1 MKIRA
6 FFFIVC
12 LTAFALTG
20 FAQTDR
26 GTLTGT
32 ISDPSG
38 AVIPGVSIEAK
49 NVQTGATYQAGSS
62 ETGNYTLAQLPAGTY
77 ELSAQLSGFR
87 KFVRTGIVVAVATV
101 LRIDVTLQVGAA
113 GESVTVE
120 AASPLLK
127 TESGEVGHNLTTEQV
142 NNLPVL
148 TLSPS
153 VGQASTLGNVRN
165 PLQVLNLL
173 PGASFA
179 NDNQLRVNGMPSAT
193 QAIRIEGQDA
203 TNGRHR
209 QYNQGVQASVEAI
222 QEVAVQTSNYAA
234 EFGQAGGGYFNYTMR
249 SGTNQFHGGAFDYF
263 VNEAFNAGTPFTDRI
278 STGDIGRA
286 GQHIRNRQRKN
297 DYGFHIGGPI
307 WLGKLYDGHGKSF
320 FFFNFEQFRETQF
333 INTGIATV
341 PTLAYRRGDFSQAL
355 IPCVQTDPAC
365 LSNGTRGLTI
375 GGVLARDPLGRFVP
389 QNALYDPRTT
399 RLAPNGSRVRD
410 PFPNNIIPPELMDRT
425 ALTIQSLFPLPTNN
439 NVVNNY
445 VIPGYTNFRH
455 TTIPSFKIDHNFN
468 EKNHLSWYFH
478 QTHTV
483 SPSANGFTQPFSDSI
498 SQNEMNYTM
507 RLNYDR
513 TISPT
518 ALLHVGLGYFQYNW
532 PQVLQD
538 FDQSKLG
545 WGKNYYVDMF
555 PGIGGVFNAARGGFS
570 PNMGATLLNKYLK
583 DIKPTANTNLT
594 WVKGNHSYK
603 MGGELI
609 IEGFPTVTYSRT
621 TGVYTFNAQQSGLP
635 WEDGQGL
642 NGTTGFGYASFLLGY
657 PNSMNIALV
666 TNVRLGNHSF
676 AGYIQDSWK
685 VTRKLTLEYGLRYDF
700 VTLLKE
706 QYGRMQ
712 SADFKTPNPLV
723 GGLPGAVIYEAT
735 CNCSFNRNYPYAF
748 GPRFALAYQ
757 IGSGGKTVLRLGSGV
772 IYGTAPNLGNVTR
785 SVGDFYTL
793 GVPGYGS
800 TKYALSDGNPFAEGN
815 QFGNPSIFFPDFR
828 QKYPYE
834 IAPGL
839 RPPQSPF
846 ISIDRNAGRPPRQ
859 IHWSIGLQRE
869 ITPNLMVEASYVGNR
884 GVWWVAPLLAKENYN
899 SLTPESLRA
908 TWGLDITNAADRA
921 LLTQPIR
928 SPQVIAR
935 FPHLVNPN
943 NVYPGFPSDQTLIQA
958 LRPHPQ
964 WVGIPPFL
972 GPPLGSTW
980 YDSLQAKAIQRF
992 SRGLSGQVAFTWQ
1005 KEFVLG
1011 TGTDTSYLT
1020 PGNVI
1025 INDVFDYKQN
1035 KQISPFSRPLMLVV
1049 AFNYTTPGFKFGDGA
1064 AWKVLSAV
1072 ARDWTFG
1079 SVLRYQSGEVLRA
1092 PASNNNLLRQL
1103 GRGPENNPAL
1113 WGGGTTLYNR
1123 VSGQPLLLKDPNC
1136 HCIDPTR
1143 DLVLNPNAWVDAP
1156 PGQFGTTAP
1165 YLNDYRWQRQP
1176 AESMSFGRTFF
1187 VNRERNVKF
1196 EVRAEFYNVFN
1207 RLFISSPEPVKLS
1220 GGGAALLVGANPA
1233 APTTRDNQGRLTG
1246 GYGYVNWVNG
1256 AGSQP
1261 RSGQIVARMTF

>member
-1 MKIRA
+1 MNIRA

-12 LTAFALTG
+12 LTAFPVTA

-32 ISDPSG
+32 VSDPSG

-49 NVQTGATYQAGSS
+49 NIQTGATYQAGSS

-77 ELSAQLSGFR
+77 ELSATLPGFK
-87 KFVRTGIVVAVATV
+87 KFVREGIIVSVATV
-101 LRIDVTLQVGAA
+101 LRIDVTLEVGAA

-120 AASPLLK
+120 AGSPLLK
-127 TESGEVGHNLTTEQV
+127 TESGEVSHNLTTDQV
-142 NNLPVL
+142 NSLPVL
-148 TLSPS
+148 TLSSS

-179 NDNQLRVNGMPSAT
+179 NDNPLGVKGMPPAT
-193 QAIRIEGQDA
+193 QAIRIEGQGA

-209 QYNQGVQASVEAI
+209 QYNQQVQASVEAI

-249 SGTNQFHGGAFDYF
+249 SGTNQFHGGVYDYF
-263 VNEAFNAGTPFTDRI
+263 VNEALNAGTPFTDRN
-278 STGDIGRA
+278 STGDTGRA
-286 GQHIRNRQRKN
+286 GQHIRNTQRKH
-297 DYGFHIGGPI
+297 DYGFNIGGPI
-307 WLGKLYDGHGKSF
+307 WLGKLYNGHAKSF

-355 IPCVQTDPAC
+355 LPQLIMSGQPAK
-365 LSNGTRGLTI
+365 
-375 GGVLARDPLGRFVP
+375 DPLGRPVFG
-389 QNALYDPRTT
+389 NALYDPRTT
-399 RLAPNGSRVRD
+399 RLAPDGSRIRD
-410 PFPNNIIPPELMDRT
+410 PFPNNTIPADMFDPV
-425 ALTIQSLFPLPTNN
+425 ALKIQSLFPLPTNN

-445 VIPGYTNFRH
+445 QVPGYSNFRH

-468 EKNHLSWYFH
+468 DKNHLSFYLH

-483 SPSANGFTQPFSDSI
+483 SPNASGFTQPFTDAI
-498 SQNEMNYTM
+498 SQDEINYTT

-518 ALLHVGLGYFQYNW
+518 TMLHVGLGYFQYNW
-532 PQVLQD
+532 PQVLPD

-545 WGKNYYVDMF
+545 WAKNYYVNMF
-555 PGIGGVFNAARGGFS
+555 PNIGGISNAGRGGFS
-570 PNMGATLLNKYLK
+570 PGIGQTLLNKYLK

-594 WVKGNHSYK
+594 MVKGNHSYK

-621 TGVYTFNAQQSGLP
+621 TGVYTFGTQQSGLP
-635 WEDGQGL
+635 WEDGQPL

-657 PNSMNIALV
+657 PNSMNLAQV
-666 TNVRLGNHSF
+666 TNVRLGNHSL

-712 SADFKTPNPLV
+712 SADFKAPNPLV
-723 GGLPGAVIYEAT
+723 NNLPGSVIYEAT
-735 CNCSFNRNYPYAF
+735 CKCSFNRNYPYAF

-757 IGSGGKTVLRLGSGV
+757 IGSDGKTVLRLGSGV

-785 SVGDFYTL
+785 RVGDFYTL
-793 GVPGYGS
+793 GVPGYGL
-800 TKYALSDGNPFAEGN
+800 TKYALADGNPLADGN
-815 QFGNPSIFFPDFR
+815 AFGNPPIFFPDFS

-869 ITPNLMVEASYVGNR
+869 VMPNLMVEAAYVGNR
-884 GVWWVAPLLAKENYN
+884 GVWWTAPLLAKENYN
-899 SLTPESLRA
+899 SFTPESLKA

-921 LLTQPIR
+921 LLTLPIR
-928 SPQVIAR
+928 SPQVTAR
-935 FPHLVNPN
+935 FPHLANPSA
-943 NVYPGFPSDQTLIQA
+943 VYPGFPSDHSLIQA

-964 WVGIPPFL
+964 WIGIPPFL
-972 GPPLGSTW
+972 GPELGDTW
-980 YDSLQAKAIQRF
+980 YDSLQANVTQRL
-992 SRGLSGQVAFTWQ
+992 SRGLSVQGTYTWQ
-1005 KEFVLG
+1005 KELALG
-1011 TGTDTSYLT
+1011 LNADTSYVT
-1020 PGNVI
+1020 PAPSL
-1025 INDVFDYKQN
+1025 INDVFNRAQN
-1035 KQISPFSRPLMLVV
+1035 KQLSGFSRPQVLSI
-1049 AFNYTTPGFKFGDGA
+1049 AFSYTTPAWGNFKA
-1064 AWKVLSAV
+1064 LS
-1072 ARDWTFG
+1072 W
-1079 SVLRYQSGEVLRA
+1079 
-1092 PASNNNLLRQL
+1092 
-1103 GRGPENNPAL
+1103 
-1113 WGGGTTLYNR
+1113 
-1123 VSGQPLLLKDPNC
+1123 
-1136 HCIDPTR
+1136 
-1143 DLVLNPNAWVDAP
+1143 
-1156 PGQFGTTAP
+1156 
-1165 YLNDYRWQRQP
+1165 
-1176 AESMSFGRTFF
+1176 
-1187 VNRERNVKF
+1187 
-1196 EVRAEFYNVFN
+1196 EVRDGT
-1207 RLFISSPEPVKLS
+1207 I
-1220 GGGAALLVGANPA
+1220 
-1233 APTTRDNQGRLTG
+1233 
-1246 GYGYVNWVNG
+1246 
-1256 AGSQP
+1256 GSFL
-1261 RSGQIVARMTF
+1261 R